1 MSKEQKKDNFQKKKT
16 EHKPNQIVLSNK
28 RSIRYKII
36 KIQKNTVKS
45 KKRKVDTASTAL
57 QSQKQANQKPEDLQ
71 RATDIVSKNR
81 RKNSSSLNTSNR
93 NTTPEYSGDKKY
105 KEFAKMT
112 AIKKQFET
120 QNNNTAKKQIS
131 SQGKNNT
138 QKKDFASKA
147 TNNNVIQPVINNINV
162 NRTENQRTKA
172 AEINDRLKA
181 DVTKARNST
190 AAVENDMKSF
200 SVQKAKETYKV
211 KHLVKKGN
219 VDSNRFRNAV
229 NNTIKKEIDQNVNY
243 NEYKGEAVL
252 HYKKMLCITNQEQR
266 ISQDKKRAEDKALQ
280 NERLLK
286 SVTTAVTLVKE
297 PKQAAVNLTKDA
309 IRKSKVGNAALTVAE
324 DIRSYEDAS
333 KANSVGDGFSQV
345 TSVLP
350 DRHLKN
356 AVRKTATDVI
366 TGRAKAE
373 QLARKGGSLNRK
385 YGYEAAKAQR
395 AERNARAA
403 KDSAIRKAKIQF
415 YKEEKGLIKSAS
427 AMKNTKV
434 AIKKAVEVAGKAVA
448 EVSKKA
454 AIALIAAIGP
464 ELLIILV
471 IIIVIACLFTWMN
484 PHEETIY
491 VDETNTWETVKV
503 ETDKE
508 ILNGYIRHIRD
519 YFDKKQLEILE
530 VVDNNFGGFTPDK
543 YNYDKTESKD
553 GELTFDEPPKLNT
566 EYVVY
571 SVNKDVT
578 YKYVTGG
585 AMGATYWSEP
595 IVKSSTGENII
606 RKEFFKNDPDLGYEV
621 RTTSFDYEFER
632 VYLLCAVNIE
642 QYWMS
647 KGLMKYYDTP
657 YIFTC
662 ENGKFSA
669 SQDITNEMIVLRRDG
684 EIIYEGSA
692 VTYIMSHPELF
703 EHTAVVK
710 ITEPLHE
717 ILDTKCSW
725 NEEKKGE
732 IIDDNQYVFENYI
745 WNLYEYGNQ
754 WIKLSDDCDYESII
768 AMAAIKKW
776 REIEADGFDP
786 DAYAFEITDDD
797 LDYCLNNLYDFSYGY
812 KTGKCKYENC
822 HKYYDDGATFY
833 ECDRPTT
840 HKHLI
845 GEVTNLELAG
855 GIDYVL
861 NKILVPPKASDYSTT
876 EEYNKAKEQ
885 FKTDKEIYKVYVEF
899 IHNELG
905 TSTKLPDYEN
915 NEEAQYRLLRMY
927 QAKNGKKPSNP
938 PTDVK
943 CKPRKEWITKTVYG
957 PDDTDMANS
966 VITFHEWQNTTQYA
980 YLDVS
985 WTAPAEEKVSSEK
998 KVEISG
1004 YKIYA
1009 YNSSTGSKKLL
1020 KTTVGDSTSCTIEYM
1035 VGDYCSEI
1043 TYYTEEYYK
1052 GGVKKTRQQ
1061 IATKTFRLTTL
1072 PRFVNIIVEA
1082 YNDAGSGPQSSPP
1095 VYVKIE
1101 ED

>member
-1 MSKEQKKDNFQKKKT
+1 MAK
-16 EHKPNQIVLSNK
+16 EHKKEPNQDVRSERIIQNIVLSRNTEK
-28 RSIRYKII
+28 KIVRYKVV
-36 KIQKNTVKS
+36 KIQQNVIIRR
-45 KKRKVDTASTAL
+45 KKADTLTTAVQSRKQTNNSL
-57 QSQKQANQKPEDLQ
+57 ENIQKISN
-71 RATDIVSKNR
+71 ISKNIN
-81 RKNSSSLNTSNR
+81 KKG
-93 NTTPEYSGDKKY
+93 NTTPSNTNKRTTSGEKSDDNKYIEAAKLASAKEIY
-105 KEFAKMT
+105 KE
-112 AIKKQFET
+112 
-120 QNNNTAKKQIS
+120 NTDAELKTSTTGWINKASAQQS
-131 SQGKNNT
+131 VTESQRK
-138 QKKDFASKA
+138 
-147 TNNNVIQPVINNINV
+147 
-162 NRTENQRTKA
+162 KA
-172 AEINDRLKA
+172 AEINERLKSNIA
-181 DVTKARNST
+181 KSRSEGAIFEAEIKAYAIS
-190 AAVENDMKSF
+190 
-200 SVQKAKETYKV
+200 KAKETYKINYV
-211 KHLVKKGN
+211 TKKGN
-219 VDSNRFRNAV
+219 IDSARFRQAL
-229 NNTIKKEIDQNVNY
+229 NNTLKKNILRDEKVGNY
-243 NEYKGEAVL
+243 EKKAAL
-252 HYKKMLCITNQEQR
+252 HYKKSYKLTLKARKLE
-266 ISQDKKRAEDKALQ
+266 KRLEKAEHKTETKESIYKAA
-280 NERLLK
+280 K
-286 SVTTAVTLVKE
+286 TTINLIKN
-297 PKQAAVNLTKDA
+297 PKQAVKEEVEKK
-309 IRKSKVGNAALTVAE
+309 IRESKIGNAALNLKD
-324 DIRSYEDAS
+324 DIRDVD
-333 KANSVGDGFSQV
+333 KAAEADSLGEGTANVVMALPEKYIKNTVTKVIQEKIEKSLTGKGKVEELERKRKQV
-345 TSVLP
+345 
-350 DRHLKN
+350 
-356 AVRKTATDVI
+356 
-366 TGRAKAE
+366 E
-373 QLARKGGSLNRK
+373 RK
-385 YGYEAAKAQR
+385 YGYEKTKAQR
-395 AERNARAA
+395 ADRNAKNA
-403 KDSAIRKAKIQF
+403 KESAVRKAKVQY
-415 YKEEKGLIKSAS
+415 YKEEKGLSKSKDVS
-427 AMKNTKV
+427 KNVKNGISQAVNKV
-434 AIKKAVEVAGKAVA
+434 GKWIMTEIKKEGSAIIGALGAVVLVL
-448 EVSKKA
+448 V
-454 AIALIAAIGP
+454 
-464 ELLIILV
+464 LIIVV
-471 IIIVIACLFTWMN
+471 ISSLFTWIN

-508 ILNGYIRHIRD
+508 VLNGYIRHIQD

-543 YNYDKTESKD
+543 YNYYKTESKD

-585 AMGATYWSEP
+585 AMGATFWSEP
-595 IVKSSTGENII
+595 TVTSSTGENII

-725 NEEKKGE
+725 NEKKREE

-786 DAYAFEITDDD
+786 DTYTFEITDDD

-812 KTGKCKYENC
+812 KRGKCKYENC
-822 HKYYDDGATFY
+822 HKYYVDGAPFY
-833 ECDRPTT
+833 KCDRATT

-899 IHNELG
+899 IHDELG

-943 CKPRKEWITKTVYG
+943 CKPRKEWVTKTVYG
-957 PDDTDMANS
+957 ADDTDMANS
-966 VITFHEWQNTTQYA
+966 FITFHEWQNKTQYA

-1009 YNSSTGSKKLL
+1009 YNSSNGSKKLL

-1035 VGDYCSEI
+1035 VGDYCSET
-1043 TYYTEEYYK
+1043 TYYTEEYYN
-1052 GGVKKTRQQ
+1052 GGVKKTRLQ